1 MITTIKVQP
10 QMDCNYIC
18 QKIHGAILKYQQD
31 NPDLTDSIVVIDI
44 KKPYDDSNLIPKL
57 EFKNE
62 GILIE

>member
-1 MITTIKVQP
+1 
-10 QMDCNYIC
+10 MDCNYIC
-18 QKIHGAILKYQQD
+18 QKIHGAILQYQQD